1 MIPLARKTLFH
12 EWRRFV
18 PALFAVAFS
27 CVLLVVQAAL
37 VEGIFGSAA
46 LYINASS
53 ADLWAGYPGTQ
64 SVNFGREIGP
74 DVALHLGMDPAVS
87 AVESYL
93 WVEGDWYNAQRSGG
107 GVSVF
112 VSGIS
117 TAADAL
123 MFSRIL
129 TPYLRALL
137 RSPDTVIVDRADLE
151 QLGTGV
157 GATAWLNGRRV
168 RIAAAV
174 TGLRALGGVN
184 VLASQDTARLLQP
197 GDAGTGSTYVV
208 ARLRDPEQAV
218 AVRDR
223 LAGAASFGP
232 YELWTAQEFAR
243 RSQLYW
249 LLDTGAGIAVLFMAV
264 IVCIVGAIVTSQS
277 LTAVVIASAREYAT
291 LNALGASL
299 RALSRV
305 VLEQSCWIGGLGLA
319 IGGMTSAVLL
329 FIAARNDVPV
339 QLTLPVAGGCAL
351 AVLALALGSGLFAVR
366 GLLRADPALLLR

>member
-74 DVALHLGMDPAVS
+74 DVSLHLGMDPAVS

-157 GATAWLNGRRV
+157 GGTAWLNGRRV

>member
-74 DVALHLGMDPAVS
+74 DVALHLAMDPAVS

-151 QLGTGV
+151 QLGTGI
-157 GATAWLNGRRV
+157 GGTAWLNGRRV

-197 GDAGTGSTYVV
+197 GDAGTGSTYVL
-208 ARLRDPEQAV
+208 ARLRDPAQAL

-232 YELWTAQEFAR
+232 YELWTARDFAR

-264 IVCIVGAIVTSQS
+264 IVCMVGAIVTSQS

-319 IGGMTSAVLL
+319 IGGVTSAVLL
-329 FIAARNDVPV
+329 FVAARNDVPV